1 MFLGVSVEVSELK
14 YPQIIKQKQQTPNS
28 NRHER
33 SSLEYAEH
41 IKENPNK
48 SLLDYHVVPMSLMIR
63 LGSGNFWNL
72 FNCSDVCVTDYTV

>member
-33 SSLEYAEH
+33 SSSEYAEH

-48 SLLDYHVVPMSLMIR
+48 IRLDYHVVTMHPYDSTRQRQLLESISL
-63 LGSGNFWNL
+63 F
-72 FNCSDVCVTDYTV
+72 